1 MRTRMLGPEA
11 PPLPVIGPRPLRRVL
26 AAVAQLEP
34 MAFRYVDTLNT
45 VPDEA
50 PQVWCPTMSTLLN
63 IKTSD
68 SSMQV
73 ATPLQKIA
81 LQ

>member
-34 MAFRYVDTLNT
+34 MAFRT
-45 VPDEA
+45 
-50 PQVWCPTMSTLLN
+50 W
-63 IKTSD
+63 
-68 SSMQV
+68 
-73 ATPLQKIA
+73 TPSIPCLMRRRRCGARQCQLCSI
-81 LQ
+81 